1 MITTIILG
9 FVLVYPLWRIF
20 SRTGLTPALS
30 LLIFVPF
37 AGVFIVLAVLAFDRW
52 PATEGAAGAPE
63 GDAGRT

>member
-1 MITTIILG
+1 MISTIILG

-37 AGVFIVLAVLAFDRW
+37 VGGLIVLAVLAFTSW